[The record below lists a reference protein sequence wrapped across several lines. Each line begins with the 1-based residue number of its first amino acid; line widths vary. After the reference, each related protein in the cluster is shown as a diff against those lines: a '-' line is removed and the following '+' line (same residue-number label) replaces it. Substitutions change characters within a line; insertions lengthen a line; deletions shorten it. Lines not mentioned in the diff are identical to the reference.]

1 MPARLINFFW
11 LVLLLLSMVL
21 AGGWL
26 AESLLRLDQQNTT
39 NWRLELQQANNEKSA
54 KITQWLA
61 AQTSIAKEIGS
72 DLRIQSLLEK
82 AAAVASSSDILLPDQ
97 EAAEALHDIAKL
109 KYGLSHSYV
118 FMMDGSLALK
128 QDSARDLPLKIRET
142 LALAYQTGLDRYL
155 FIAFFNNK
163 KWFFGSSR
171 IEKGGRSLGYVM
183 YMVEV
188 DVAMT
193 PLKTE
198 GFRWRFVDFYLA
210 RRSGDDGV
218 FLTDL
223 NQGNA
228 NLFRLAQLEL
238 PLFKG
243 VADAFGVYKFPNGR
257 HYMVL
262 TTSIPGYPFWQHMS
276 AISTDVANKKVAE
289 ARLYYIGGAAAF
301 FLFLLGLAYSLF
313 RRVLNPARP
322 IAPQFITRILNQRP
336 HSAFGVGGAQTA
348 TARTTNQGVAPPVAA
363 HPAPAATPKGLFGRI
378 KTAFTGKGRT
388 LTEEEKQKIREDS
401 QKPDL
406 KSKAK
411 AADEQTIVAETEPED
426 APTPKAAAKP
436 AAATKTPEELR
447 KEKEAKREQQQI
459 KQIHRC
465 LENERYRLFFQPI
478 LETHSKD
485 KVMFET
491 LLRLVDDDGELMQPN
506 QFIPLALKHGFIDQ
520 VDDMVIV
527 ASLRRH
533 MEILTQG
540 KNMMLSINLSY
551 GAFRS
556 ATFRDTYQEGL
567 QGGKL
572 KPNLLNFEL
581 SSKEIIE
588 DDAAMRFV
596 RDMQTSGCK
605 FSVDYFGSVAAVQAA
620 KKLKFDYMKINCLR
634 FDGLGEGDAK
644 AVAEFREVIMAGKE
658 LGLPMIAEKVE
669 NKAVLWLCE
678 KLGVPYVQ
686 GFYLAEPSPKL
697 ALGW

>member
-1 MPARLINFFW
+1 MAARFINFFW
-11 LVLLLLSMVL
+11 LVLLLVSMVL

-39 NWRLELQQANNEKSA
+39 NWQLELQQANAERTS
-54 KITQWLA
+54 KISQWLA
-61 AQTSIAKEIGS
+61 SKTAIAKEIGA
-72 DLRIQSLLEK
+72 DLRIRTLVEK
-82 AAAVASSSDILLPDQ
+82 ASALPPSEDMLLPDQ

-109 KYGLSHSYV
+109 KYGLTHSYV
-118 FMMDGSLALK
+118 FRIDGSLILK
-128 QDSARDLPLKIRET
+128 QDNAQSLPLKIRET
-142 LALAYQTGLDRYL
+142 LAAAYQTGLDHYL
-155 FIAFFNNK
+155 FMSFFNNK
-163 KWFFGSSR
+163 KWFLGSSR
-171 IEKGGRSLGYVM
+171 IEKDGRSLGYVT
-183 YMVEV
+183 YMLEV
-188 DVAMT
+188 DVAMA

-198 GFRWRFVDFYLA
+198 GFRWRFIDFFLA

-218 FLTDL
+218 FLTDM
-223 NQGNA
+223 NNGNA
-228 NLFRLAQLEL
+228 SLFRLAQLEL

-243 VADAFGVYKFPNGR
+243 VTDEFGVYKLPNGG

-262 TTSIPGYPFWQHMS
+262 TTSIAGYPFWQSMAAIPMS
-276 AISTDVANKKVAE
+276 VANQKVTE
-289 ARLYYIGGAAAF
+289 ARLYYIGGAVVF
-301 FLFLLGLAYSLF
+301 FMFLLVLAYSLF
-313 RRVLNPARP
+313 RRVLNPSRP
-322 IAPQFITRILNQRP
+322 LSPEFITRILGHRPYAMAGFSPNQN
-336 HSAFGVGGAQTA
+336 HSKSAA
-348 TARTTNQGVAPPVAA
+348 TAPRNLFKRMKAA
-363 HPAPAATPKGLFGRI
+363 FV
-378 KTAFTGKGRT
+378 GKGRD
-388 LTEEEKQKIREDS
+388 LSEEEKQKIRQGG

-406 KSKAK
+406 KSKPSPETQAEAQATPTAEDEAIETQHSKATAK
-411 AADEQTIVAETEPED
+411 
-426 APTPKAAAKP
+426 PTPI
-436 AAATKTPEELR
+436 TKTPEELQ
-447 KEKEAKREQQQI
+447 KEKETKREQQQI
-459 KQIHRC
+459 KQIYRC

-478 LETHSKD
+478 LETKSKD

-540 KNMMLSINLSY
+540 KNVLLSINLSY

-556 ATFRDTYQEGL
+556 STFRDTYQEGL

-605 FSVDYFGSVAAVQAA
+605 FSVDYFGNVAAVQAA

-634 FDGLGEGDAK
+634 FDGLGEGAPK
-644 AVAEFREVIMAGKE
+644 AVEEFREVILAGKN
-658 LGLPMIAEKVE
+658 LGLPMIAEKIE
-669 NKAVLWLCE
+669 NKPVLWLCE